1 MIPTVIPTLI
11 PMMSTRQTSL
21 SDATVVVLAG
31 GASGE
36 RSVSLASGSA
46 VAAALRDVADGR
58 GPTRVLEV
66 EIATHGAWIV
76 EGVELAPEVALQRIA
91 RDAVFFLALHGG
103 AGEDG
108 TIQGLLASTG
118 RAHTGSGVASS
129 ALCMCKSWTRAVLS
143 QAGITI
149 APGRTVDAAQWSA
162 DSDGVLTSV
171 RELSRTGWVVKPD
184 RGGSSVTTFV
194 LDDADRL
201 RVSIESVLATG
212 DRALVEARI
221 RGVEC
226 TVAVLGNRGSPLR
239 ALMPVEIRTKP
250 GRFFDFEEKYSAS
263 GASEF
268 CPPEAIDAAMCRR
281 LESIGLHAHDAADC
295 EGYSRTDCIVPADGG
310 EPIVLEI
317 NTLPGMTARSLL
329 PLAANHGGLAFRALC
344 LHLVALA
351 VERASVQRFQP
362 EPEAVAR

>member
-1 MIPTVIPTLI
+1 MIPTVI

-21 SDATVVVLAG
+21 TDATVVVLAG

-58 GPTRVLEV
+58 GPARVLEV

-76 EGVELAPEVALQRIA
+76 EGVELAPEIALQRIA

-129 ALCMCKSWTRAVLS
+129 ALCMCKSWARAVLS
-143 QAGITI
+143 QAGITV

-162 DSDGVLTSV
+162 DSDGVLASV
-171 RELSRTGWVVKPD
+171 RALSRTGWVVKPD

-194 LDDADRL
+194 LDDAERL
-201 RVSIESVLATG
+201 RSSIESVLATG

-268 CPPEAIDAAMCRR
+268 CPPEAIDVAMCRR
-281 LESIGLHAHDAADC
+281 LEAIGLRAHDAADC

-351 VERASVQRFQP
+351 AERRSVQRLQS